1 MNMIMKELL
10 PSSETEKMDHSPQIN
25 IQLQTN
31 SSASLLHL
39 LNMIYQIEKVFPVDE
54 FFFFSGNFSSHGQA
68 SRYTQWEE
76 NYGHRL
82 NFNYIHAF
90 FSFSKQ
96 HLSWYRVPNS
106 CPLLS
111 TSYVNHQTSSDLSP

>member
-82 NFNYIHAF
+82 NFNYMLF
-90 FSFSKQ
+90 FLQ
-96 HLSWYRVPNS
+96 
-106 CPLLS
+106 
-111 TSYVNHQTSSDLSP
+111 

>member
-54 FFFFSGNFSSHGQA
+54 FFSFQGILVHMVKLAVTPSG
-68 SRYTQWEE
+68 RKIMVT
-76 NYGHRL
+76 
-82 NFNYIHAF
+82 
-90 FSFSKQ
+90 
-96 HLSWYRVPNS
+96 
-106 CPLLS
+106 
-111 TSYVNHQTSSDLSP
+111 D

>member
-10 PSSETEKMDHSPQIN
+10 PSSEAEKMDQSPQIN

-39 LNMIYQIEKVFPVDE
+39 LNMIYQIEKSVSRGRI
-54 FFFFSGNFSSHGQA
+54 FFFSGHFSSHGQA

-82 NFNYIHAF
+82 NFNYMLF
-90 FSFSKQ
+90 FLQ
-96 HLSWYRVPNS
+96 
-106 CPLLS
+106 
-111 TSYVNHQTSSDLSP
+111 